1 MEATKSADDI
11 LGALRR
17 AQESGEP
24 LGEELQDLR
33 GVKFTDADL
42 SELDLTGCNFAGC
55 EMSRA
60 NLSGVRCASAN
71 FDGATLYKAKLDN
84 AEFLGTTFLEAN
96 LSECSAVKTGFGLTD
111 LTKANFFNAH
121 LEDSTLVDAQVR
133 QADFRAAKMERCR
146 LLEADL
152 ENSDFSQAVMT
163 EADLRET
170 NLDGANFEQAC
181 MRGAQL
187 RDARNYT
194 KANWI
199 GTDIRDID
207 FTGAYLARRHII
219 DENFLHEFRHQSK
232 ASRLVYYFWKWT
244 SDCGRS
250 MVRWGAFLAINVLIF
265 AFIYAALDQWVYTG
279 GHPSHLKGIGGAEGL
294 PGGFL
299 PYLYYSVV
307 TFTTLGYGD
316 VSPVT
321 SIGQVVLIIHIAIG
335 YLGLG
340 ALLSILANKFASRGN

>member
-133 QADFRAAKMERCR
+133 QADFRAAKMDPKTIKYRGERTRFCF
-146 LLEADL
+146 LP
-152 ENSDFSQAVMT
+152 
-163 EADLRET
+163 
-170 NLDGANFEQAC
+170 
-181 MRGAQL
+181 
-187 RDARNYT
+187 
-194 KANWI
+194 
-199 GTDIRDID
+199 
-207 FTGAYLARRHII
+207 LARVCQHGRFQ
-219 DENFLHEFRHQSK
+219 DQLGDQMSSK
-232 ASRLVYYFWKWT
+232 V
-244 SDCGRS
+244 
-250 MVRWGAFLAINVLIF
+250 
-265 AFIYAALDQWVYTG
+265 
-279 GHPSHLKGIGGAEGL
+279 PELKVCM
-294 PGGFL
+294 
-299 PYLYYSVV
+299 S
-307 TFTTLGYGD
+307 
-316 VSPVT
+316 
-321 SIGQVVLIIHIAIG
+321 
-335 YLGLG
+335 
-340 ALLSILANKFASRGN
+340 